1 MLQIPLKI
9 IADVGFAQF
18 QNSTLCPP
26 PILGQNRLVSKATPG
41 PIRSAR
47 CVSAILDEDVQQV
60 VIDGGGGG
68 GSLAEPEHVPD
79 PPHSSLK

>member
-1 MLQIPLKI
+1 MRIERKTTTHCNKYLK
-9 IADVGFAQF
+9 
-18 QNSTLCPP
+18 LL
-26 PILGQNRLVSKATPG
+26 LGQDRLDSKATTG

-60 VIDGGGGG
+60 VSDGDGGG

-79 PPHSSLK
+79 PPPSSLK